1 MFYYGM
7 TMRPFSPGAQPD
19 GWKEVRSGNKA
30 VMNIIGYDHRLSPE
44 IIGQYGLTEV
54 SETEAVKTK
63 RLLSLPSNCIAVM
76 SGI

>member
-19 GWKEVRSGNKA
+19 GWREVRSGNRA

-44 IIGQYGLTEV
+44 IISRYGLAEV
-54 SETEAVKTK
+54 SETEAIKAK
-63 RLLSLPSNCIAVM
+63 RLLSLPLNCIAVM

>member
-19 GWKEVRSGNKA
+19 GWREVRSGNKA

-44 IIGQYGLTEV
+44 IIGQYGLAEV
-54 SETEAVKTK
+54 SET
-63 RLLSLPSNCIAVM
+63 
-76 SGI
+76 